1 MNTNSTTLG
10 SMLDQ
15 MALDFGDDYIT
26 GGTISINDHAV
37 NSTITNTGTYVLSN
51 GTGTSI
57 GIGGVTTNG
66 APWITTTGGTSGM
79 WPGSI
84 TLGNIAKETQTH
96 ALEVKGDANFE
107 GELRIKGVSLSDRL
121 DAIEQRLNILRPNAD
136 LEEKWE
142 KLRGLG
148 KMYRELEAEI
158 IDMQKVWDTLK
169 A

>member
-1 MNTNSTTLG
+1 MNTTATTMG

-37 NSTITNTGTYVLSN
+37 NSTITNTGTYVLN
-51 GTGTSI
+51 N

-84 TLGNIAKETQTH
+84 TLGNIAKDTQTH
-96 ALEVKGDANFE
+96 ALEVKCDANFE

-121 DAIEQRLNILRPNAD
+121 DAIDQRLNILRPNAD

-142 KLRGLG
+142 KLRTLG
-148 KMYRELEAEI
+148 TMYRELEAEI